1 MAGAAWEPGGCQVG
15 VTVLLLLTPRDP
27 PAPVKV
33 VKYVR
38 DTSKD
43 SAYWEAL
50 ATVLPYATQN
60 LWDALYTALEKYQ

>member
-1 MAGAAWEPGGCQVG
+1 MG

-43 SAYWEAL
+43 SAYWEAM
-50 ATVLPYATQN
+50 ATVIPYATQN